1 MPLVPS
7 FTVASTSNAAALLL
21 TDTSTGSD
29 GAITDRKILISN
41 AAGAPITGSPF
52 DWPIASAS
60 ITITPLTADQ
70 ALNIQVNWNNS
81 SAVALYTQSQLFAA
95 EQYAEQFEYSLIQQ
109 MAATT
114 NLSILND
121 FQFFENLSKLRT
133 LIDSASRA
141 TVTGVDIFSSQ
152 FCISLYQQLLN
163 NPNLYF

>member
-7 FTVASTSNAAALLL
+7 FTVASTSNPAALLL

-29 GAITDRKILISN
+29 GAVVDRQVLIFN
-41 AAGAPITGSPF
+41 AAGTPILGSPF
-52 DWPIASAS
+52 DWPIANAA
-60 ITITPLTADQ
+60 ITLTPLQADQ

-81 SAVALYTQSQLFAA
+81 SGVALYTKSQLFVA

-121 FQFFENLSKLRT
+121 YEFFQNLSKLRT
-133 LIDSASRA
+133 LIDSAFQAISA
-141 TVTGVDIFSSQ
+141 GADIFSSQ
-152 FCISLYQQLLN
+152 FCIALYQQMLN

>member
-7 FTVASTSNAAALLL
+7 FTVAPTSNPAALLL

-29 GAITDRKILISN
+29 VAVVDRQILIFN
-41 AAGAPITGSPF
+41 AAGTPITGSPF
-52 DWPIASAS
+52 DWPIADPS
-60 ITITPLTADQ
+60 ITIAPLQADQ

-81 SAVALYTQSQLFAA
+81 SAVALYTKSQLFAA
-95 EQYAEQFEYSLIQQ
+95 EQYAQQFEYSLIQQ

-121 FQFFENLSKLRT
+121 FQFFQNLSKLQT

-141 TVTGVDIFSSQ
+141 IVTGADVFSSQ